1 MSTGIGGRCRDVLK
15 GRFYHP
21 LLPEK
26 VQEDLFIGTLIQHPA
41 LSGAM
46 DGVPWARSVRS
57 DDGCANNWQHHL
69 SQSAEVHQQGMA
81 PSITIG
87 RMPNQEAFD
96 EDKTHSAISS
106 GANLMK
112 DFLWEKR
119 WNHENP
125 CGEGKARNEVSNYQL
140 RIKSVGQSMELAEAV
155 QQHQMTQ
162 QSLIP

>member
-1 MSTGIGGRCRDVLK
+1 MSTGIGGRCRGVLK

-26 VQEDLFIGTLIQHPA
+26 VQEDLFTDTLIQHPV

-46 DGVPWARSVRS
+46 NGVPWARGVRS
-57 DDGCANNWQHHL
+57 DDGCENNWQHHL

-87 RMPNQEAFD
+87 RMPNQGAFD
-96 EDKTHSAISS
+96 EDKTHPAISS
-106 GANLMK
+106 GANSMK
-112 DFLWEKR
+112 DFLWEQR

-125 CGEGKARNEVSNYQL
+125 CGEGKARNAVSNYQL
-140 RIKSVGQSMELAEAV
+140 RIKLVGQSMELAEAV

-162 QSLIP
+162 QSSIP

>member
-1 MSTGIGGRCRDVLK
+1 MSTGIGGRCRGVLK

-26 VQEDLFIGTLIQHPA
+26 VQEDLFIGTLIRSPA

-46 DGVPWARSVRS
+46 DGVPRARGVRS

-87 RMPNQEAFD
+87 RMPNQGAFD
-96 EDKTHSAISS
+96 EDKTHPAISS
-106 GANLMK
+106 GANSMK

-125 CGEGKARNEVSNYQL
+125 FGEGKARNAVSNYQL
-140 RIKSVGQSMELAEAV
+140 RIKLVGQSMELAEAV

>member
-46 DGVPWARSVRS
+46 DGVPWARGVRS

-87 RMPNQEAFD
+87 RMPNQGAFD
-96 EDKTHSAISS
+96 EDKTHPAISS
-106 GANLMK
+106 GANSMK
-112 DFLWEKR
+112 DFLWGKR

-125 CGEGKARNEVSNYQL
+125 CGEVKARNEVSNYQL

>member
-46 DGVPWARSVRS
+46 DGVPWARGVRS

-87 RMPNQEAFD
+87 RMPNQGAFD
-96 EDKTHSAISS
+96 EDKTHPAISS
-106 GANLMK
+106 GANSMK
-112 DFLWEKR
+112 DFLWGKR

-125 CGEGKARNEVSNYQL
+125 CGEGKARNEVSYYQL

>member
-1 MSTGIGGRCRDVLK
+1 MKD
-15 GRFYHP
+15 RFYHP

-46 DGVPWARSVRS
+46 DGFPWARGVRS

-87 RMPNQEAFD
+87 RMPNQGAFD
-96 EDKTHSAISS
+96 EDKTHPAVSS
-106 GANLMK
+106 GANSMK
-112 DFLWEKR
+112 DFLWGKR
-119 WNHENP
+119 WHHENP

>member
-15 GRFYHP
+15 ARFYHP
-21 LLPEK
+21 LLSEK

-46 DGVPWARSVRS
+46 DGVPRARGVRS

-87 RMPNQEAFD
+87 RMPNQGAFD
-96 EDKTHSAISS
+96 EDKTHPAISS

-125 CGEGKARNEVSNYQL
+125 CGEGKARNEVTNYQL

>member
-46 DGVPWARSVRS
+46 DGVPWARGVRS

-87 RMPNQEAFD
+87 RMPNQGAFD
-96 EDKTHSAISS
+96 EDKTHPAISS
-106 GANLMK
+106 GANSMK

-125 CGEGKARNEVSNYQL
+125 CGEGKARNEVSYYQL